1 MLINVFF
8 KYSIADTG
16 VSVVEY
22 RLMTVGVG
30 FRLKFYVV
38 GAQLCLLEVFK
49 DPYSSD
55 LKTIL

>member
-8 KYSIADTG
+8 KYSIADTR

-22 RLMTVGVG
+22 RLMTVNVG

-38 GAQLCLLEVFK
+38 GAQLCLLEMFK
-49 DPYSSD
+49 YPSF
-55 LKTIL
+55 KWP